1 MRKKSRYQPKPV
13 CTNPIGYVLEGM
25 TRLAVHSPHIINLK
39 IKNHASLSKLTRGN
53 ACREDMDR
61 LISALNV
68 SEALYR
74 LGFGTEYNAEL
85 RRGLDALYAVCT
97 RGAPTGRFILRAE
110 EMSALNDAMDLHDAQ
125 LDTVTVKD
133 METAVL
139 MVEAELKSKKAKVI
153 KK

>member
-1 MRKKSRYQPKPV
+1 M
-13 CTNPIGYVLEGM
+13 L
-25 TRLAVHSPHIINLK
+25 
-39 IKNHASLSKLTRGN
+39 
-53 ACREDMDR
+53 
-61 LISALNV
+61 
-68 SEALYR
+68 
-74 LGFGTEYNAEL
+74 
-85 RRGLDALYAVCT
+85 LYAVCT

>member
-1 MRKKSRYQPKPV
+1 
-13 CTNPIGYVLEGM
+13 
-25 TRLAVHSPHIINLK
+25 
-39 IKNHASLSKLTRGN
+39 
-53 ACREDMDR
+53 MDR